1 MNMFCGADRIRT
13 CTYDWISPKYEVCL
27 RLYSQIFIT
36 PSYNVYRSA
45 TAPCPKRHSARLL
58 KRGLVIYH
66 NLCIRLRRE
75 MTTALFLWLNT
86 EVLLMQIYAIL
97 INFANLCQQMLQ
109 NVDSVLT
116 QKCVT
121 A

>member
-1 MNMFCGADRIRT
+1 MDYAFTILPPDHVPNVIQH
-13 CTYDWISPKYEVCL
+13 VC
-27 RLYSQIFIT
+27 R
-36 PSYNVYRSA
+36 
-45 TAPCPKRHSARLL
+45 
-58 KRGLVIYH
+58 KRGLVIHH
-66 NLCIRLRRE
+66 NLCIRLRGE
-75 MTTALFLWLNT
+75 KTTALFLWLNT

-121 A
+121 T

>member
-1 MNMFCGADRIRT
+1 
-13 CTYDWISPKYEVCL
+13 
-27 RLYSQIFIT
+27 
-36 PSYNVYRSA
+36 
-45 TAPCPKRHSARLL
+45 
-58 KRGLVIYH
+58 
-66 NLCIRLRRE
+66 
-75 MTTALFLWLNT
+75 LFLWLNT

-121 A
+121 T